1 MTDWTIETREGLPE
15 ALERARTY
23 LTPWR
28 GALDAL
34 GALQSKR
41 VGAPLPPE
49 MDEWRNALTESGVAT
64 RVGRLTALGAIL
76 ADREAERR
84 FRDLFDI

>member
-1 MTDWTIETREGLPE
+1 MTDWTIEAREGLPE

-41 VGAPLPPE
+41 VGAQLPPE
-49 MDEWRNALTESGVAT
+49 MNGWSDALTESGVAT
-64 RVGRLTALGAIL
+64 RWGRLTALGAIL
-76 ADREAERR
+76 ADHEAERR